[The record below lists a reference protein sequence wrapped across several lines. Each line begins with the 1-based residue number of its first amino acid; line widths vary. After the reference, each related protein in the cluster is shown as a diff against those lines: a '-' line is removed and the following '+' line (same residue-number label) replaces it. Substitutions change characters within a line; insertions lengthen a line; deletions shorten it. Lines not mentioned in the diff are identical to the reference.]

1 MTAATWE
8 EWAHHARRAL
18 TAAGLG
24 ASEYALRPDRSIKL
38 TGTWQ
43 IRLTGLAFR
52 LEHAGV
58 HVKVYRSQPRNTPLG
73 HRLTL
78 YPPGSARRIEAVE
91 VSDISQVPPE
101 DQ

>member
-1 MTAATWE
+1 MTAPTWDA
-8 EWAHHARRAL
+8 WAQQAQLAL

-24 ASEYALRPDRSIKL
+24 ASEYVLREDRSIKL
-38 TGTWQ
+38 TGAWQ
-43 IRLTGLAFR
+43 ARLTALAFR

-58 HVKVYRSQPRNTPLG
+58 HVQVYRAPPRNTPVG

-91 VSDISQVPPE
+91 VSDSSQVPPE
-101 DQ
+101 DR

>member
-1 MTAATWE
+1 MTAPTWD

-18 TAAGLG
+18 TEAGLG

-38 TGTWQ
+38 TGIWPP
-43 IRLTGLAFR
+43 RLTALAFR

-58 HVKVYRSQPRNTPLG
+58 HVQVYRAPPRNTAVG

-78 YPPGSARRIEAVE
+78 YPPGSARSIEAVE
-91 VSDISQVPPE
+91 VSDRSQVPPE
-101 DQ
+101 DR

>member
-1 MTAATWE
+1 MTAPTWE
-8 EWAHHARRAL
+8 EWAQQARLAL

-24 ASEYALRPDRSIKL
+24 ASEYILRPDRSIKL
-38 TGTWQ
+38 TGAWPV
-43 IRLTGLAFR
+43 RLTALAFR

-58 HVKVYRSQPRNTPLG
+58 HVQVYRAPPRKTPVG

-78 YPPGSARRIEAVE
+78 YPPGSARGIEAVE

-101 DQ
+101 DR